1 VSFLAILG
9 ASKFAPGVKPVKA
22 SLKTIVAIGLFMA
35 FAAAAGAQQAAV
47 SHFDGTTWW
56 SHVKYLADD
65 SLEGRDTGSEGLRKA
80 QTYAV
85 EQFKK
90 AGLEPAGSDG
100 FYQPVSF
107 VQYELDEAKSSL
119 ALVGNGETKPLSFAD
134 DAFFSARA
142 THASVHVTAP
152 LVFVGYGLKIPER
165 NLDELAG
172 LDLKGKIVVYLAGSP
187 ADIPAALASHYQT
200 AGERWKALKA
210 AGVIGVVAVMNPA
223 SMDIPWSRIS
233 VNRNHPAM
241 DLAGE
246 EFNETPGEQLGV
258 AFNPAAAESLFAGS
272 GHTFAEIAA
281 LGKDRKPLPHFA
293 LAASLKA
300 DATVLTKKVE
310 SANLVAR
317 LPGSDPALK
326 NEYVVLSA
334 HIDHLGI
341 GAPINGDKI
350 YNGAMDDGS
359 GSALVMDIAAS
370 LKAHPEK
377 LNRSVIFLL
386 VTAEEKGL
394 LGSKYFA
401 EHPTVPAKS
410 IVADVNVDMFLPIV
424 PLKMLKI
431 LGMEESD
438 LGTNAANIAQS
449 MGIKPIADPEPLRN
463 SFIRSDQYSFIK
475 KGVPAVKI
483 DVGFE
488 VGSPEQKVFK
498 DWLTNRYHAPSDDV
512 NQPVDLQAAA
522 TYEEFTRR
530 LLISTA
536 NAPAKPQWKSE
547 SFFRRYAAD

>member
-1 VSFLAILG
+1 VDFPAILD
-9 ASKFAPGVKPVKA
+9 AFKFAPGVKPVKTF
-22 SLKTIVAIGLFMA
+22 LKTILAVGLFVA
-35 FAAAAGAQQAAV
+35 FAAASSAQQAAV
-47 SHFDGTTWW
+47 SHFDGNTWW

-80 QTYAV
+80 QAYAV

-90 AGLEPAGSDG
+90 AGLEPAGTDG

-107 VQYELDEAKSSL
+107 TQYELDEAKSSL
-119 ALVGNGETKPLSFAD
+119 ALVANGETKSLSFAD

-142 THASVHVTAP
+142 THASVRVTAP
-152 LVFVGYGLKIPER
+152 LVFAGYGLKIPER

-172 LDLKGKIVVYLAGSP
+172 LDVKGKIVVYLAGSP
-187 ADIPAALASHYQT
+187 SDIPTALASHYQT

-210 AGVIGVVAVMNPA
+210 AGAIGVVAVMNPA

-233 VNRNHPAM
+233 LNRNHPAM

-258 AFNPAAAESLFAGS
+258 VFNPAAAESLFAGS

-310 SANLVAR
+310 SANLVGK
-317 LPGSDPALK
+317 LPGSDSALK

-334 HIDHLGI
+334 HIDHIGI

-377 LNRSVIFLL
+377 LSRSVIFLL

-401 EHPTVPAKS
+401 AHPTVAAKS

-424 PLKMLKI
+424 PLKILKI
-431 LGMEESD
+431 EGIEESD
-438 LGTNAANIAQS
+438 LGSNAAKIAQS

-463 SFIRSDQYSFIK
+463 AFIRSDQYSFIK
-475 KGVPAVKI
+475 KGVPAVKV

-488 VGSPEQKVFK
+488 LGTPEQKIFK

-536 NAPAKPQWKSE
+536 DDPAKPQWKSD

>member
-1 VSFLAILG
+1 M
-9 ASKFAPGVKPVKA
+9 
-22 SLKTIVAIGLFMA
+22 VAIGLFVA
-35 FAAAAGAQQAAV
+35 LAAALTAQQAAV
-47 SHFDGTTWW
+47 SHFDGNTWW

-80 QTYAV
+80 QAYAV

-90 AGLEPAGSDG
+90 AGLEPAGTDG

-107 VQYELDEAKSSL
+107 TQYELDESKSSL
-119 ALVGNGETKPLSFAD
+119 ALVANGDTKPLSFAD

-142 THASVHVTAP
+142 THASVQVTAP
-152 LVFVGYGLKIPER
+152 LVFAGYGLKIPER

-187 ADIPAALASHYQT
+187 SDIPTALASHYQT

-210 AGVIGVVAVMNPA
+210 AGAIGVVAIMNPA

-258 AFNPAAAESLFAGS
+258 VFNPAAAESLFAGS
-272 GHTFAEIAA
+272 GHAFAEIAA
-281 LGKDRKPLPHFA
+281 LGKDRKPLPHFV

-310 SANLVAR
+310 SANLVGR
-317 LPGSDPALK
+317 LQGSDPALK

-334 HIDHLGI
+334 HIDHIGI

-359 GSALVMDIAAS
+359 GSALVMDIANS
-370 LKAHPEK
+370 MRAHPEK

-401 EHPTVPAKS
+401 AHPTVPLKS

-424 PLKMLKI
+424 PLKILKI
-431 LGMEESD
+431 EGIEESD
-438 LGTNAANIAQS
+438 LGSNAAKIAQS

-463 SFIRSDQYSFIK
+463 AFIRSDQYSFIK
-475 KGVPAVKI
+475 KGVPAVKV

-488 VGSPEQKVFK
+488 LGTPEQKVFK

-522 TYEEFTRR
+522 AYEEFTRR

-536 NAPAKPQWKSE
+536 DDSAKPQWKPD
-547 SFFRRYAAD
+547 SFFRRYAGDLIPQAGKI

>member
-1 VSFLAILG
+1 M
-9 ASKFAPGVKPVKA
+9 
-22 SLKTIVAIGLFMA
+22 VAIGLFVA
-35 FAAAAGAQQAAV
+35 LAAALTAQQAAV
-47 SHFDGTTWW
+47 SHFDGNTWW

-80 QTYAV
+80 QAYAV

-90 AGLEPAGSDG
+90 AGLEPAGTDG

-107 VQYELDEAKSSL
+107 TQYELDESKSSL
-119 ALVGNGETKPLSFAD
+119 ALVANGDTKPLSFAD

-142 THASVHVTAP
+142 THASVQVTAP
-152 LVFVGYGLKIPER
+152 LVFAGYGLKIPER

-172 LDLKGKIVVYLAGSP
+172 LDLKAKIVVYLAGSP
-187 ADIPAALASHYQT
+187 SDIPTALASHYQT

-210 AGVIGVVAVMNPA
+210 AGAIGVVAIMNPA

-233 VNRNHPAM
+233 ANRNHPAM

-258 AFNPAAAESLFAGS
+258 VFNPAAAESLFAGS
-272 GHTFAEIAA
+272 GHAFAEIAA
-281 LGKDRKPLPHFA
+281 LGKDRKPLPHFV

-310 SANLVAR
+310 SANLVGR
-317 LPGSDPALK
+317 LQGSDPALK

-334 HIDHLGI
+334 HIDHIGI

-359 GSALVMDIAAS
+359 GSALVMDIANS
-370 LKAHPEK
+370 MRAHPEK

-401 EHPTVPAKS
+401 AHPTVPLKS

-424 PLKMLKI
+424 PLKILKI
-431 LGMEESD
+431 EGIEESD
-438 LGTNAANIAQS
+438 LGSNAAKIAQS

-463 SFIRSDQYSFIK
+463 AFIRSDQYSFIK
-475 KGVPAVKI
+475 KGVPAVKV

-488 VGSPEQKVFK
+488 LGTPEQKVFK

-522 TYEEFTRR
+522 AYEEFTRR

-536 NAPAKPQWKSE
+536 DDSAKPQWKPD
-547 SFFRRYAAD
+547 SFFRRYAGD